1 MTLLTEAIAFAAG
14 AHDGVTRKGSRVPYI
29 VHPMETVAIAAS
41 ITDDEEV
48 LAAAALHDVMED
60 CGVSGEVLRA
70 RFGGRNVLGLAA
82 DNRKHDRVAAVFGGF
97 FKKRSEP
104 PFFQIDQR
112 IVRIR

>member
-48 LAAAALHDVMED
+48 LAAAALHDVIED
-60 CGVSGEVLRA
+60 CGVSAQTLCEQYGEELVLAELEKKSVFYNQRLLY
-70 RFGGRNVLGLAA
+70 GR
-82 DNRKHDRVAAVFGGF
+82 DPHK
-97 FKKRSEP
+97 E
-104 PFFQIDQR
+104 
-112 IVRIR
+112 